1 LYVLVRSNCH
11 WKTLPYWGSVL
22 DCRAGNL
29 MGKRNSRGDHEAG
42 VPPLENRDA
51 GASLI
56 ATHTPGQGCL
66 YLIATPIGNLEDISL
81 RALRLMKEADLI
93 ACEDTRETRKLLNR
107 YDIHTRLESY
117 HEHNELTRAPELV
130 IVLEQGAKVA
140 LVSDAGTPLVSDPGH
155 RLVTLCL
162 RHGIP
167 VVPVPGASALVA
179 ALAASGM
186 PTEQFL
192 FAGFLPSRPS
202 ERRKAMR
209 GLAAIPTTLV
219 FYEAPHRILEMLEDA
234 LGIFGNRSC
243 VVAREVTKLHEEFRR
258 GRIAE
263 VIAGFHEAPPRGE
276 ITVIFGPA
284 DEESHLPASGESAR
298 GEMPLGQRVD
308 ELMEKEHLDRKA
320 ALKLAARERGLSKR
334 EAYKQLLIHR
344 DD

>member
-1 LYVLVRSNCH
+1 MR
-11 WKTLPYWGSVL
+11 T
-22 DCRAGNL
+22 RQIAGPEDE
-29 MGKRNSRGDHEAG
+29 RDVASPAG
-42 VPPLENRDA
+42 R
-51 GASLI
+51 ASLET
-56 ATHTPGQGCL
+56 ADVDRAAEPEEEALTPASDTSRGCL
-66 YLIATPIGNLEDISL
+66 YLVGTPIGNLEDLTL
-81 RALRLMKEADLI
+81 RALRILKEVDQI
-93 ACEDTRETRKLLNR
+93 ACEDTRHTQKLLSH
-107 YDIHTRLESY
+107 YDIHKPLVSY

-219 FYEAPHRILEMLEDA
+219 FYEAPHRILEKLEDA